1 MPKPGWPIAKCRS
14 QITAIEAQPMIN
26 KIKQFFSD
34 HIASA
39 GNDSDAP
46 RHTRAQIAAAALFV
60 EVMVIDARTAPE
72 EENTIKNLLKRQFG
86 LSATEA
92 EELLN
97 LARQE
102 VGEAT
107 SLYQFTGLVNEQFS
121 ASEKFDLLTQIWQ
134 VALAD
139 GLLDK
144 YEEGL
149 IRRLADL
156 LHIDHSQYIKA
167 KHRAR
172 EFAAKNHLTP

>member
-1 MPKPGWPIAKCRS
+1 
-14 QITAIEAQPMIN
+14 MIS

-39 GNDSDAP
+39 DNDSEAQS
-46 RHTRAQIAAAALFV
+46 HSQAQIAAAALLV
-60 EVMVIDARTAPE
+60 EVMVIDAQTAPE
-72 EENTIKNLLKRQFG
+72 EESTIKQLLRLRFG
-86 LSATEA
+86 LSSAEA
-92 EELLN
+92 EELFD

-107 SLYQFTGLVNEQFS
+107 SLYQFTGLVNDRFS
-121 ASEKFDLLTQIWQ
+121 AREKFDLLTQIWQ

-156 LHIDHSQYIKA
+156 LHISHSQYIKA

-172 EFAAKNHLTP
+172 DLVSANGQAH

>member
-1 MPKPGWPIAKCRS
+1 
-14 QITAIEAQPMIN
+14 MIH

-39 GNDSDAP
+39 GSDSDAP
-46 RHTRAQIAAAALFV
+46 RHTRAQIAAAALLV

-72 EENTIKNLLKRQFG
+72 EEYTIKDLLQRQFG
-86 LSATEA
+86 LSTAEA
-92 EELLN
+92 EELFD
-97 LARQE
+97 LAREE

-121 ASEKFDLLTQIWQ
+121 AGEKFDLLTRIWQ

-156 LHIDHSQYIKA
+156 LHISHSQYIKA

-172 EFAAKNHLTP
+172 DIAAANDPTP